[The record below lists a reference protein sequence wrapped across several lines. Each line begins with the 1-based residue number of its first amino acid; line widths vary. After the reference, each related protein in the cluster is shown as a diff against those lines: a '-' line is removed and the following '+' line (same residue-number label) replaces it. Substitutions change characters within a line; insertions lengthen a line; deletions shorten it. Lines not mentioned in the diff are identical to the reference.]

1 MGEPDSFGLLCNLE
15 GIRVFRYAIGDMSDE
30 KPVPNEASGKPLKIT
45 KIVIDRDLCIG
56 AASCVVI
63 APGTFQM
70 DEENKAYLVD
80 IDAHDAATIRMA
92 AESCPTKAIFL
103 YDEEGNQ
110 VYP

>member
-1 MGEPDSFGLLCNLE
+1 MKGGDPPLAE
-15 GIRVFRYAIGDMSDE
+15 GAVFVYAVGDMSDE
-30 KPVPNEASGKPLKIT
+30 KKPLKIA

-63 APGTFQM
+63 APETFQM
-70 DEENKAYLVD
+70 DEENKAYLVSLEGN
-80 IDAHDAATIRMA
+80 DAETIKMA

>member
-1 MGEPDSFGLLCNLE
+1 M
-15 GIRVFRYAIGDMSDE
+15 RDMSEE
-30 KPVPNEASGKPLKIT
+30 KKPLKIA

-70 DEENKAYLVD
+70 DDENKAYLVD
-80 IDAHDAATIRMA
+80 INGHDAETIKMA

>member
-1 MGEPDSFGLLCNLE
+1 MPE
-15 GIRVFRYAIGDMSDE
+15 E
-30 KPVPNEASGKPLKIT
+30 KKPLKIS

-63 APGTFQM
+63 APNTFQL
-70 DEENKAYLVD
+70 DEENKAYLVNLEG
-80 IDAHDAATIRMA
+80 HDAETTLMA

-103 YDEEGNQ
+103 YDEEGKQ

>member
-1 MGEPDSFGLLCNLE
+1 MKNGRPPLAE
-15 GIRVFRYAIGDMSDE
+15 GPVFDYAIGDMSEE
-30 KPVPNEASGKPLKIT
+30 KKPLKIA

-80 IDAHDAATIRMA
+80 INGHDAETIVMA

-103 YDEEGNQ
+103 YDEDGNQ